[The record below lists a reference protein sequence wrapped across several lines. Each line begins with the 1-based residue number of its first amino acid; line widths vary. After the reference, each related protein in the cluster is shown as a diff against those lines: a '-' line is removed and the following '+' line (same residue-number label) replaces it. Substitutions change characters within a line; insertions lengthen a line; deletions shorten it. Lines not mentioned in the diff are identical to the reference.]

1 MKTLAV
7 REEREYIPLNRC
19 FLRYAF
25 QQGIEGIELT
35 LSFDKSIC
43 TTKTTCANGRNNV
56 LDDVTIGWIF
66 DMLFKMLDR
75 KLVDVFMVAAAV
87 INQYL
92 RLSRPLPPTA
102 LSLLLASFIVA
113 PMPPAALKISPT
125 VMSHLLGCN
134 ISCCFLSKPTWT
146 SKRVLCNHGAGS
158 SGKDEPCSGKD
169 EPCSRNSPSI
179 ASLFRLAFI
188 SLFPIWFGVVII

>member
-1 MKTLAV
+1 MSSGPLFHNTGAYRLC
-7 REEREYIPLNRC
+7 RIPLLSHGFPAPLPFSFVC
-19 FLRYAF
+19 FLLFVLLSHGFPAPLPF
-25 QQGIEGIELT
+25 SFVCFLLFPSSVLLT
-35 LSFDKSIC
+35 ATHDLFLSIY
-43 TTKTTCANGRNNV
+43 N
-56 LDDVTIGWIF
+56 L
-66 DMLFKMLDR
+66 
-75 KLVDVFMVAAAV
+75 AV

-134 ISCCFLSKPTWT
+134 ISCCFLSKSTWT

-179 ASLFRLAFI
+179 ASLFRLTFI